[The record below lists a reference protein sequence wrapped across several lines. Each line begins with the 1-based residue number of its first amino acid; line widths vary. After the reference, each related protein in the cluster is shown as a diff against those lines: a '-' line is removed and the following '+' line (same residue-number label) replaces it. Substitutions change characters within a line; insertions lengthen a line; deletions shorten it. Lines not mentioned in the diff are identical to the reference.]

1 MCNKVAD
8 EINTNP
14 LFIKIKEECSMFI
27 SSVQAAEAGGAAG
40 ADMTSTIIMMVLFAV
55 VFYFLLIR
63 PQSKRAKEHKTMIEA
78 IQKGDEVVTNGGI
91 IGKVS
96 KITEGFI
103 ILNVAQGVEMKFQ
116 KHAVTASLPKG
127 TIKEINE

>member
-1 MCNKVAD
+1 
-8 EINTNP
+8 
-14 LFIKIKEECSMFI
+14 MFI
-27 SSVQAAEAGGAAG
+27 STVQAAAETAPA
-40 ADMTSTIIMMVLFAV
+40 TSSSSGIDTIVMMVLFAV

-63 PQSKRAKEHKTMIEA
+63 PQSKRAKEHKSMIES

-96 KITEGFI
+96 KITDGFM

-127 TIKEINE
+127 TIKEINS

>member
-1 MCNKVAD
+1 
-8 EINTNP
+8 
-14 LFIKIKEECSMFI
+14 MFI
-27 SSVQAAEAGGAAG
+27 STVQAAEAGAG
-40 ADMTSTIIMMVLFAV
+40 QADGTSTIIMMVLFAV

-96 KITEGFI
+96 KMTEGFI
-103 ILNVAQGVEMKFQ
+103 ILNVAQGVEIKFQ

-127 TIKEINE
+127 TIKEING

>member
-1 MCNKVAD
+1 
-8 EINTNP
+8 
-14 LFIKIKEECSMFI
+14 MFI
-27 SSVQAAEAGGAAG
+27 STVQAAEAAPSQGDG
-40 ADMTSTIIMMVLFAV
+40 TSTIIMMVLFAV

-63 PQSKRAKEHKTMIEA
+63 PQSKRAKDHKTMLEA

-96 KITEGFI
+96 KITDGFI
-103 ILNVAQGVEMKFQ
+103 VLNVAQGVEMKFQ

-127 TIKEINE
+127 TIKEIND